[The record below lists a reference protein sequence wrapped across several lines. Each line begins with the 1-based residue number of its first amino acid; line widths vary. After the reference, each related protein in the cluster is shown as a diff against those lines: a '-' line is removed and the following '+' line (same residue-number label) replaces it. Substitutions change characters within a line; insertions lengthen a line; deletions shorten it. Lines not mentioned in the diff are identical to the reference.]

1 MVVEVLPYSGS
12 FITCMVAHFPAVELE
27 FTIRF
32 STLSR
37 MSKFLWHS
45 FKWACWLS
53 HFLHYAS
60 GLEMLACS
68 LDIDLSYVT
77 AMLQLPTF
85 LEQLSEVATT
95 LLSEVLDV
103 FL

>member
-1 MVVEVLPYSGS
+1 
-12 FITCMVAHFPAVELE
+12 
-27 FTIRF
+27 
-32 STLSR
+32 
-37 MSKFLWHS
+37 
-45 FKWACWLS
+45 
-53 HFLHYAS
+53 
-60 GLEMLACS
+60 MLACS